1 MPRPLATL
9 RCTIPERKSLSE
21 PAAKRKKNKE
31 RNLKIKKEIKSNIL
45 TRVPNFSE
53 IYFLPF
59 SEIRVC

>member
-9 RCTIPERKSLSE
+9 RCTIPARKRLSE
-21 PAAKRKKNKE
+21 PAAKRKKKE

-45 TRVPNFSE
+45 IRVPNFSE